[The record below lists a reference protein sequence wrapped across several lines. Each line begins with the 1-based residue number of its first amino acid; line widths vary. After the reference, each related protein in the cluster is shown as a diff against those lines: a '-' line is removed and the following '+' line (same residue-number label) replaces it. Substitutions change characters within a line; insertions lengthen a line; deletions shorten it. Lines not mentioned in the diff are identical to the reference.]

1 MTLGLCA
8 QFSLGAAAFAVI
20 WVAARTIKSDA
31 IRFIIMS
38 IAFFATISTAV
49 FAYLACSIT

>member
-1 MTLGLCA
+1 MTLGLCG
-8 QFSLGAAAFAVI
+8 QFSLGAAGFAVL
-20 WVAARTIKSDA
+20 WVAARTIRSDA

-38 IAFFATISTAV
+38 IAFFAAIANAV